1 MWIIIYFFAFF
12 FNLLIFFFYSRSQ
25 AEQESTLTH
34 VKLQLIPPWHPPH
47 RGQHRFWRGSGL
59 VLKTQL
65 KTLCGTPWINI
76 CFPKTVCVCDCV
88 YLPQVRSSVWYKVH
102 SRLRRFSGPCS
113 EPPVLAAP
121 WVTAAPAASS
131 WTLTRGWPHYVGRV
145 WPYGTS
151 FWPCL
156 GHRTRAFSTNTDSVV
171 GLGYG
176 CVLTATLWL
185 QRDQQ
190 TQSSDYLTAPSDK
203 NRTWLQKLGRRDIHS
218 FSLV

>member
-12 FNLLIFFFYSRSQ
+12 FNLLIFFFIQGLKQNRSQ
-25 AEQESTLTH
+25 RSLTLNCNWFLHDLHLTEVST
-34 VKLQLIPPWHPPH
+34 VSDVC
-47 RGQHRFWRGSGL
+47 SGL

-65 KTLCGTPWINI
+65 KTLCVTSWINI

-190 TQSSDYLTAPSDK
+190 TQSSDYLTAPTDN